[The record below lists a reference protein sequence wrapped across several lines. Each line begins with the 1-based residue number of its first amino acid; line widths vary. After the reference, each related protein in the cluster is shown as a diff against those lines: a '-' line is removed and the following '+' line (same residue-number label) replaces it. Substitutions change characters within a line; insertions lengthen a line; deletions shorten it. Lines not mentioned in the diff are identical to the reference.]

1 MARKREGA
9 ENLSTES
16 AFEGKEL
23 KFNDLVEVIGT
34 GTSSHIKEGEKHV
47 VHRMHA
53 ETLERKG
60 YVTIGDSVE
69 VESRRVSVE
78 KERKTTSR

>member
-1 MARKREGA
+1 MANKRRDA
-9 ENLSTES
+9 ENMSTDS

-34 GTSSHIKEGEKHV
+34 GTSPHIREGAKIV

-60 YVTIGDSVE
+60 FATIGDEVE
-69 VESRRVSVE
+69 VEPRRVSIE
-78 KERKTTSR
+78 KERKTSSR